1 MNWGT
6 RIFLSFVVFA
16 GIIITM
22 VVISMRQPVGLVAK
36 DYYKQEI
43 AYQDHIDKMVNF
55 RSLPEKPVIRVKR
68 TEGKASL
75 HFPEPLAEA
84 IMKGEVLFFRPSD
97 GTRDR
102 NYTLQPINGVQEF
115 DLSELQ
121 RGLWKVKLWWEDSRK
136 SYYHEQ
142 TIVI

>member
-6 RIFLSFVVFA
+6 RIFLAFVVFA

-43 AYQDHIDKMVNF
+43 AYQDQIDKMQNF
-55 RSLPEKPVIRVKR
+55 RILPEKPVVKVKR
-68 TEGKASL
+68 EEGKAFL
-75 HFPEPLAEA
+75 VFPEALAEE
-84 IMKGEVLFFRPSD
+84 IIQGEVLFFRPSD
-97 GTRDR
+97 DSSDQNFALKPEG
-102 NYTLQPINGVQEF
+102 GVQEF
-115 DLSELQ
+115 DLQKLQ
-121 RGLWKVKLWWEDSRK
+121 RGLWKVKFWWEDKSRG
-136 SYYHEQ
+136 YYHEQ